1 MGDFHNRLV
10 FNLETW
16 ILVYIFSIL
25 DDLIFNKQGG
35 WVMGKTE
42 IPLQYLVMGSVN
54 KKANM
59 SSGTALG
66 PALPYPMALDSWEGG
81 QWLCETEQTTA
92 SIR

>member
-1 MGDFHNRLV
+1 MGAFHNRLV

-35 WVMGKTE
+35 WVMGKNE

-59 SSGTALG
+59 SSGMALG
-66 PALPYPMALDSWEGG
+66 PALPYPTALDSWEGG